1 MGAEASPWEA
11 SLRLDRAED
20 AARRKALLEAIPSGP
35 EALLG
40 ALAAGPFPSSG
51 ILVWEGI
58 LRADDPALLGAL
70 MSDPR
75 GGSFRRW
82 LLERNNPLGS
92 IAEDLAGHRAFM
104 TLQSHWGSLPSGA
117 RALAAA
123 KALGAFSAGRLPL
136 DSLED
141 NPRKAQAASWIF
153 AQAQSDGFWAADPG
167 LSEKQ
172 ASETSRGI
180 AAALASGR
188 PFAEAASRALAALCS
203 AYPAPFAKEASRVW
217 QSLPRADARA
227 ARHLVDPEKIA
238 AFAALAA
245 AMAHPAA
252 AEIDRFLREAG
263 LHSSGKASP
272 LWALALSMP
281 SERFSALALG
291 APGALS
297 PELFPH
303 VAFPPGKKTPY
314 DEIARAAE
322 NCERAGKLL
331 PQALIGASERAQ
343 AFASDAYRSFP
354 SVAARVRYPLAQCLE
369 RASRGE
375 IPDPADLEALREAC
389 RPEPVSPLFVWSR
402 SHSARRSAIGALAVA
417 KNSLALGI
425 DISRDIAKALP
436 LASDPQERSA
446 LEALGISLMPAMA
459 AEPSSSAPRRRL

>member
-20 AARRKALLEAIPSGP
+20 AARRKALLETIPSGP
-35 EALLG
+35 ETLLS

-58 LRADDPALLGAL
+58 LRADDPSLLGAL

-82 LLERNNPLGS
+82 LLERDNPLGS
-92 IAEDLAGHRAFM
+92 IAEDLAGHRSFL
-104 TLQSHWGSLPSGA
+104 TLRSHWGSLPSRA

-123 KALGAFSAGRLPL
+123 KALGAFSAGRLSL
-136 DSLED
+136 DSLEKE
-141 NPRKAQAASWIF
+141 PQKSSAASWIF
-153 AQAQSDGFWAADPG
+153 AQAQAQGFWASSPG

-172 ASETSRGI
+172 ASEISRGV
-180 AAALASGR
+180 AAALAAGR
-188 PFAEAASRALAALCS
+188 PFAEEASRALSALCS
-203 AYPAPFAKEASRVW
+203 AHPDLFAKEASLVW
-217 QSLPRADARA
+217 QSLPRADARS

-238 AFAALAA
+238 AVSALAA

-252 AEIDRFLREAG
+252 AEIDSCLREAG